1 MSVEDQTEF
10 LDSEVSSSNQED
22 NLVGSDEEDD
32 FTESEHS

>member
-1 MSVEDQTEF
+1 MEDQTEF

-22 NLVGSDEEDD
+22 NLVGSDEED